1 MSKDTAKILTIFAP
15 AKLNLFLHITKR
27 LSNGYHALDSLVAFA
42 DIGDIITIESAPSF
56 SFHINGPFADSFKS
70 KERSA
75 FLNGE
80 NIVIKAARSLSQV
93 ADRTLDIKITLTK
106 NLPLSSGL
114 GGGSSDA
121 AATIWGLQ
129 KLWKLEHNAK
139 YIIPLMAK
147 LGADIPVC
155 LNCTPTRMQGIG
167 DILLPAPTM
176 PEIPILLINPMI
188 SCATQDIFLHHNAT
202 FKKKT
207 TLPDTFNSVFD
218 LVTTLNTLEND
229 LFEPALNLI
238 PKIGNVINALN
249 TQKQCLFS
257 RMSGSGASCFGL
269 FETIEHAEHSAKKI
283 KTENPDWWIKTG
295 WLNRP
300 ERY

>member
-1 MSKDTAKILTIFAP
+1 MSKATPKTLTIFAP

-56 SFHINGPFADSFKS
+56 SFHVKGPFADSFK
-70 KERSA
+70 EEECSA

-80 NIVIKAARSLSQV
+80 NLVIKAARSLSQV
-93 ADRTLDIKITLTK
+93 ADHSLNIKITLTK

-129 KLWKLEHNAK
+129 ELWNLPHDAD
-139 YIIPLMAK
+139 YIIPLMTK
-147 LGADIPVC
+147 LGADVPVC
-155 LNCTPTRMQGIG
+155 LNCRPTIMQGVG

-176 PEIPILLINPMI
+176 PEIPLLLINPMI
-188 SCATQDIFLHHNAT
+188 SCATQDIFLHHNGT

-207 TLPDTFNSVFD
+207 SLPKSFNSVFD
-218 LVTTLNTLEND
+218 LAETLRTLEND

-249 TQKQCLFS
+249 AQEHCLFS

-269 FETIEHAEHSAKKI
+269 FETIEHAENTAEKISA
-283 KTENPDWWIKTG
+283 ENPDWWVKTG
-295 WLNRP
+295 FLNRP